1 MARTARSRVRAATG
15 WPAIEA
21 AILERL
27 RTEPSTLGAAALLML
42 AVVAL
47 YVSALGYPL
56 VFGDFVFLAPERLGA
71 YARALPAPGGNWL
84 ADASFGWSGAV
95 FGAQWPWHRALNLV
109 LHTATVLFAFDLF
122 RHILA
127 GVGVD
132 RAVARGSIAFIA
144 ALLIALNPVAV
155 YSVAYLSAR
164 YALLLGLFALAALWG
179 AARSLQ
185 EGGRVAWALGPVAVA
200 AALACSP
207 AALGIP
213 VALALLALTLPAAGA
228 FERRRTWLGVALA
241 GAIAAGYAA
250 AWIVG
255 SAGPDGGGGGYL
267 DALAASCSRFLRYLG
282 FWLVPWTARMAIDM
296 PEPAIDATAIWP
308 GWLAIAAIAALSI
321 GLVWILRAR
330 RTGLLRAMAITCAC
344 ALALSSVELLWP
356 RLDAPFALSR
366 SYAWMP
372 CVMLAPACLMA
383 LLPLRAACIAA
394 CAAVLIGLVAA
405 ADTLQTFSS
414 HVALWND
421 AVHRAERAGPRPEDA
436 RVYLNRATVH
446 RHDGHTVAA
455 LADYDQAL
463 ALDPD
468 MTRALRGRA
477 QVYIDEKRYGEA
489 LRDLDRV
496 LELQPEQAITH
507 ADRGLALMQAGRL
520 NEAGRAFDRAI
531 ERGVK
536 EPRVFL
542 NRGLARLQL
551 GGLGAA
557 PAALVDIE
565 RALKLDPNYALAYYN
580 RAMIF
585 EQAANAGIRLRDAL
599 SPDLMRAVAEQ
610 NLNRACELGHT
621 GACERLRAKAK
632 DVPPGAADGPIRMT
646 PEALR
651 QQGLPDR

>member
-1 MARTARSRVRAATG
+1 MARTARSRARAAAG

-21 AILERL
+21 AILDRL
-27 RTEPSTLGAAALLML
+27 RNEPSTLGAAAALVL
-42 AVVAL
+42 AVAAL

-56 VFGDFVFLAPERLGA
+56 VFGDFVFLTPQRLDA
-71 YARALPAPGGNWL
+71 YARALPAVGGNWL
-84 ADASFGWSGAV
+84 ADGSFGWLGAL
-95 FGAQWPWHRALNLV
+95 FGTQWPWHRALNLV
-109 LHTATVLFAFDLF
+109 LHAATVLFAFGLF
-122 RHILA
+122 RRIVA
-127 GVGVD
+127 GAGVD
-132 RAVARGSIAFIA
+132 RAVASGSIAFIA
-144 ALLIALNPVAV
+144 ALLVAFNPVAV

-179 AARSLQ
+179 TARSLQ
-185 EGGRVAWALGPVAVA
+185 AGGRVAWALAPLAVA

-213 VALALLALTLPAAGA
+213 VALALLALTLPAADA
-228 FERRRTWLGVALA
+228 SARRRTWLGVALA
-241 GAIAAGYAA
+241 AVIGAGYAV
-250 AWIVG
+250 AWMIE
-255 SAGPDGGGGGYL
+255 STGPDAGAGGYL

-282 FWLVPWTARMAIDM
+282 FWLVPWTERMAIDM
-296 PEPAIDATAIWP
+296 PEAAIKATAIWP
-308 GWLAIAAIAALSI
+308 GGLAIAAIAALGI
-321 GLVWILRAR
+321 GLVWILRSR
-330 RTGLLRAMAITCAC
+330 RTGLLRAMAIGCAC
-344 ALALSSVELLWP
+344 ALALSSVELIWP
-356 RLDAPFALSR
+356 WLETPFALSR

-372 CVMLAPACLMA
+372 CVMLAPACLIA
-383 LLPLRAACIAA
+383 LLPLRGAGIAA
-394 CAAVLIGLVAA
+394 CAAVLAGLVAA

-414 HVALWND
+414 HVALWDD

-455 LADYDQAL
+455 LSDYDRAL

-496 LELQPEQAITH
+496 LELEPDQAITH

-557 PAALVDIE
+557 PVALADIE
-565 RALKLDPNYALAYYN
+565 RALKLDPAYALAYYN

-599 SPDLMRAVAEQ
+599 SPDLMHAVAQQ

-621 GACERLRAKAK
+621 GACERLREKAK
-632 DVPPGAADGPIRMT
+632 DALPGAADGPIRMT